1 MIRVV
6 LPYQLQELAGTGRE
20 VTLEL
25 SGRVTQRAIL
35 DGLESRYPMLRGTIR
50 DAETKRRR
58 DFIRFFACGRDFSLD
73 DPDADLPESVAQGR
87 DEFRIVGAMAGG

>member
-20 VTLEL
+20 VKLEL
-25 SGRVTQRAIL
+25 PGRVTPRVIL
-35 DGLESRYPMLRGTIR
+35 DELETCYPMLRGMIR